1 MRAAAGGRRKLAAGI
16 TLQCPPTSAIFPI
29 KYFHSHL
36 QLYFVQYLDLC
47 EIEDWGTSVC
57 SKAFKTPLS
66 VWNFIDSGWFRFGGK
81 KFIATGGGG
90 GVASM
95 WFHIRALI
103 ARDGATKRPWPWF
116 GVWRNG
122 VRSGVC
128 VGLPGV
134 WPGVWWWWRCMK
146 CLGEDCL
153 TNILL
158 ASTAWNSIFWRIQYP
173 SQFVAAS
180 AKVIFR

>member
-1 MRAAAGGRRKLAAGI
+1 MYSSGCIDMYKLGMYWYVCKDVWMNIQLFGSLLMRAAAGGRRKLAAGI

-81 KFIATGGGG
+81 KFYCNRRRRRGFN
-90 GVASM
+90 VVS
-95 WFHIRALI
+95 
-103 ARDGATKRPWPWF
+103 
-116 GVWRNG
+116 
-122 VRSGVC
+122 
-128 VGLPGV
+128 
-134 WPGVWWWWRCMK
+134 
-146 CLGEDCL
+146 
-153 TNILL
+153 
-158 ASTAWNSIFWRIQYP
+158 YP
-173 SQFVAAS
+173 SFDCPGWRHQAPLTVVWCLA
-180 AKVIFR
+180 